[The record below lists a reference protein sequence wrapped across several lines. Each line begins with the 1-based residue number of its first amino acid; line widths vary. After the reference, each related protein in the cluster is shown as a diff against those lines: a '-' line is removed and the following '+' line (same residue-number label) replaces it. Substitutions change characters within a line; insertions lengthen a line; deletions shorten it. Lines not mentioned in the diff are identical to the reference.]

1 MTTRKAQVTW
11 IGPGLRLVGESQSN
25 AIVVDHAMPDED
37 REQTGPRPVNLL
49 LIGLCGCTGMDVV
62 SILRKKRQPFTGLQ
76 VKATA
81 ERAEEHPKIFT
92 EIHLEF
98 VVTGKD
104 VDPEAVERSIELS
117 QTKYCPA
124 SAMLGEVADITTSFR
139 IEEA

>member
-1 MTTRKAQVTW
+1 MTTKAQVTW
-11 IGPGLRLVGESQSN
+11 VGPGLRLVGEADGP
-25 AIVVDHAMPDED
+25 AIVLDHTLSGED
-37 REQTGPRPVNLL
+37 REETGPRPVRLL
-49 LIGLCGCTGMDVV
+49 LMGLCGCTGMDVT

-81 ERAEEHPKIFT
+81 ERAEEHPKVYT

-104 VDPEAVERSIELS
+104 VDPQAVERSIELS

-124 SAMLGEVADITTSFR
+124 SAMLSKAVEITTSYR
-139 IEEA
+139 IVEE